1 MGKLTGGSVEF
12 SRFIYTEHSYSLE
25 VVIEE
30 AFYILEKAKGKR
42 KSFCNNLGCCQQ
54 EFGRVHE

>member
-1 MGKLTGGSVEF
+1 MEF
-12 SRFIYTEHSYSLE
+12 SRFIYAEHSYSFE

-42 KSFCNNLGCCQQ
+42 KSFCKNLGCCQQ

>member
-1 MGKLTGGSVEF
+1 MEF

-42 KSFCNNLGCCQQ
+42 KSFYKNLGCCQQ